1 MGICLNKEQEPEVRE
16 QSKNKTIQTQI
27 ESVDVVKMKLKQARD
42 RIKAFIAKKQ
52 GDIAQI
58 DIQIKE
64 KLPKYEQTKN
74 KKELIPL
81 LKAKKDLL

>member
-1 MGICLNKEQEPEVRE
+1 
-16 QSKNKTIQTQI
+16 
-27 ESVDVVKMKLKQARD
+27 VDVVKMKLKQARD

-58 DIQIKE
+58 DLQIKE

>member
-1 MGICLNKEQEPEVRE
+1 
-16 QSKNKTIQTQI
+16 
-27 ESVDVVKMKLKQARD
+27 MKLKQARD

-58 DIQIKE
+58 DLQIKE